1 MSGSSDQA
9 EPASSVLD
17 ALAQSALDVAKK
29 AAKHRRSLGGDNFYG
44 NKLAQLR
51 TDAANAFSTMSAS
64 TAGDTSAI
72 AELIDTSFSPS
83 TSKADRLS
91 AVRELSHALR
101 TKWKQQSGGSTNPGN
116 ELFPLAL
123 IAKTNRGYLLTI
135 TRQMNGCM
143 REGWYDAC
151 AVMMRRLIELVII
164 EAYEHQSIEA
174 KIKDGAGNYFQLTAL
189 IDAALSEPA
198 FKLSRNAKSALPKLR
213 NVGHRSAHG
222 RHFTAQQSDIE
233 KAEDGARVVVEEFLN
248 HTGLL

>member
-1 MSGSSDQA
+1 MARASDQA

-17 ALAQSALDVAKK
+17 ALSQSALEVARK
-29 AAKHRRSLGGDNFYG
+29 AARHKKSLGGDNFYG

-51 TDAANAFSTMSAS
+51 TDAANAFAEMSAS

-72 AELIDTSFSPS
+72 AELIDASFSPT

-101 TKWKQQSGGSTNPGN
+101 TKWKQQSTGSTNPGN
-116 ELFPLAL
+116 ELFPLVL
-123 IAKTNRGYLLTI
+123 ITKTRRGYLLAI

-143 REGWYDAC
+143 RQGWYDAC
-151 AVMMRRLIELVII
+151 AVMMRRLVELVVI
-164 EAYEHQSIEA
+164 EAFEHHSIEA
-174 KIKDGAGNYFQLTAL
+174 KIKDGSGNYLHLSDL
-189 IDAALSEPA
+189 IDAALREPT
-198 FKLSRNAKSALPKLR
+198 FKLSRNAKTALPRLR

-233 KAEDGARVVVEEFLN
+233 NVEDGVRVVVEEFLN
-248 HTGLL
+248 YAGLL

>member
-1 MSGSSDQA
+1 MARFSDQA

-17 ALAQSALDVAKK
+17 ALAQAALDVARK
-29 AAKHRRSLGGDNFYG
+29 ATKHRKSLGGDNFYG

-51 TDAANAFSTMSAS
+51 TDAANAFSTMSAG

-83 TSKADRLS
+83 TGKADRLA

-101 TKWKQQSGGSTNPGN
+101 TKWKEQSGGSTNPGN

-123 IAKTNRGYLLTI
+123 IAKTRRGYLLTI

-143 REGWYDAC
+143 KEGWYDAC

-164 EAYEHQSIEA
+164 ESFEHQSIET
-174 KIKDGAGNYFQLTAL
+174 KIKDGSGNYFQLTEL
-189 IDAALSEPA
+189 IDAALRETV
-198 FKLSRNAKSALPKLR
+198 FRLSRNAKTALPKLR

-222 RHFTAQQSDIE
+222 RYFTAQQSDIE
-233 KAEDGARVVVEEFLN
+233 SVEDGVRVVVEEFLN
-248 HTGLL
+248 HAGLL